1 MVAMIHSWGIQNHQ
15 TLENPWIFMFNIC
28 RIFHI
33 LAIINIRTILFS
45 SAGTHVDPNDQDA
58 IGFYRIS
65 IGNLSMPSLDIYE
78 MMKHNASRITYYSC
92 D

>member
-1 MVAMIHSWGIQNHQ
+1 MQPQPIIIQDTGCYESTPGEFKTIKLWKTHGF
-15 TLENPWIFMFNIC
+15 LCLMFVV
-28 RIFHI
+28 FSI

-45 SAGTHVDPNDQDA
+45 SAGTHADPNDQDA

-78 MMKHNASRITYYSC
+78 MMKW
-92 D
+92 

>member
-1 MVAMIHSWGIQNHQ
+1 
-15 TLENPWIFMFNIC
+15 MFVV
-28 RIFHI
+28 FSI

-45 SAGTHVDPNDQDA
+45 SAGTHADPNDQDA

-78 MMKHNASRITYYSC
+78 MMKW
-92 D
+92 